1 MLSKMKVAKLMF
13 LLCITALVLVGCGNN
28 EEKPAATSPSNS
40 ATDTPAA
47 GEDNVPYKITFMSQS
62 VLAEP
67 PKAEDP
73 IIMAIE
79 KFTNTDLDIQ
89 WIPDSSFVEK
99 VNATIASGDLPMVLQ
114 VNDKPALIVNAARQ
128 GQFWELGP
136 YLKDYPN
143 LEKAMNPNVRKSLL
157 IDGKLYSLL
166 RSRSL
171 VGDGMIW
178 RQDWMDNLGIKT
190 PTTMDEVYE
199 MVKAFTFG
207 DPDKNGKDDT
217 VGMTE
222 EKSIRGYKFVMAQM
236 GGANQW
242 EDIDGKLVPAEF
254 SQAHIDTLNWYK
266 RMYDEDL
273 LNKDFAVTERTQN
286 IDFINKG
293 SYGFRMGD
301 NDFITRHTELFK
313 INPSADLAT
322 TSKIDGVNGN
332 KVLMDT
338 GFSGHFMIPK
348 QSVENEG
355 DLKKILAYFDKLS
368 EPAGQ
373 DIFQWGIEGVHYEL
387 VNDKPKRT
395 EDQSEKYTKDV
406 IAIQQA
412 LQVSDGSLAMKGE
425 LDKYVQKY
433 VDAKKEMEENLIIN
447 SAAAYISNT
456 FVEKGSELK
465 KIILDGNVKYIMGV
479 ISDYQPVLDSW
490 LKAGGDKVIEEMNE
504 AYKNDPTRK

>member
-1 MLSKMKVAKLMF
+1 MLGKSIVARFVL
-13 LLCITALVLVGCGNN
+13 LLCITALVLVGCSNN
-28 EEKPAATSPSNS
+28 AGNS
-40 ATDTPAA
+40 AVKAPSKSSTDTPATK
-47 GEDNVPYKITFMSQS
+47 EDTAPFKISFMSQS
-62 VLAEP
+62 ILAEP
-67 PKAEDP
+67 PKEKDP

-79 KFTNTDLDIQ
+79 KHTNTDLDIQ
-89 WIPDSSFVEK
+89 WIPDSSFKEK
-99 VNATIASGDLPMVLQ
+99 VNASIASGDLPMVLQ
-114 VNDKPALIVNAARQ
+114 VNDKPELIVSAARE
-128 GQFWELGP
+128 GQFWEVGP

-143 LEKAMNPNVRKSLL
+143 LEKAMNPNVIKSLL

-171 VGDGMIW
+171 VGDGLIW

-199 MVKAFTFG
+199 MVKAFTFD
-207 DPDKNGKDDT
+207 DPDGNGKDDT
-217 VGMTE
+217 IGMTE

-266 RMYDEDL
+266 RMFDEGL

-293 SYGFRMGD
+293 LYGFRMGD
-301 NDFITRHTELFK
+301 NDFIVRHTELFK
-313 INPSADLAT
+313 ITPSAVLAT

-332 KVLMDT
+332 KVLMDN

-348 QSVENEG
+348 QSVKTEE

-373 DIFQWGIEGVHYEL
+373 DIFQWGVEGLHYDL
-387 VNDKPKRT
+387 VDGKPKRT
-395 EDQSEKYTKDV
+395 DAQSDKYSKEV

-412 LQVSDGSLAMKGE
+412 LQVSDGSLAMDGE
-425 LDKYVQKY
+425 LDENVKKYK
-433 VDAKKEMEENLIIN
+433 DAKAEMSDNLVLN
-447 SAAAYISNT
+447 PAASYISDT
-456 FVEKGSELK
+456 FVLNSSELK
-465 KIILDGNVKYIMGV
+465 KIILDGNVKYIMGK
-479 ISDYQPVLDSW
+479 IGDYQPILDSW
-490 LKAGGDKVIEEMNE
+490 LAAGGDKVIEEMNE
-504 AYKNDPTRK
+504 AYKNDPARK